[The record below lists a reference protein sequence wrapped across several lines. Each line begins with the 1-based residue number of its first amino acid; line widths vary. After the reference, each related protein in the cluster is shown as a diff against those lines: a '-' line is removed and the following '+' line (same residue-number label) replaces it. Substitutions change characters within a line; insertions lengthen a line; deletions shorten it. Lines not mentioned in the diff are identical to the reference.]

1 MAQSQKTGKHVNLY
15 SSPDTY
21 RNKNPWLVVLCVAN
35 ACCCTVSISK
45 LCHRYIWTNIGS
57 TGCATF
63 THSNGYEKNACA
75 TILFGS
81 EDYEDWLREI
91 EIWQCVT
98 ELEKKK
104 QVPAIYLSLQGK
116 ARKAWEG
123 IDTKS

>member
-1 MAQSQKTGKHVNLY
+1 MY
-15 SSPDTY
+15 
-21 RNKNPWLVVLCVAN
+21 

-45 LCHRYIWTNIGS
+45 LCYRYIWTNIGS